1 MNTTSPSSS
10 SSSNLSSESD
20 SSSSQVDT
28 FSIIFEMMKNY
39 NTMIEMQQTSIKN
52 IEEEYA
58 KSTAMLIN
66 KFDVLLNHVKALEER
81 LKDIE
86 GKATTNTKHI
96 TELSSQLPTSD
107 VLESRLRLLGKRVSS
122 VEHLI
127 ILNGSRKRMRSSQ
140 GQDTVVN

>member
-1 MNTTSPSSS
+1 MNTASPSS
-10 SSSNLSSESD
+10 SSSNLSSDSD
-20 SSSSQVDT
+20 SSSSSQVDT

-52 IEEEYA
+52 VEEEYA
-58 KSTAMLIN
+58 KSSAMFVN
-66 KFDVLLNHVKALEER
+66 KFDVLHNHVKALEER
-81 LKDIE
+81 IKDIE

-107 VLESRLRLLGKRVSS
+107 VLESRLRLLTKRVSS

>member
-1 MNTTSPSSS
+1 
-10 SSSNLSSESD
+10 
-20 SSSSQVDT
+20 
-28 FSIIFEMMKNY
+28 
-39 NTMIEMQQTSIKN
+39 MIEMQQTSIKN
-52 IEEEYA
+52 VEEDYA
-58 KSTAMLIN
+58 KSSAMFVN
-66 KFDVLLNHVKALEER
+66 KFDVLHNHVKALEEII
-81 LKDIE
+81 KDIE

-140 GQDTVVN
+140 GEDTLVN